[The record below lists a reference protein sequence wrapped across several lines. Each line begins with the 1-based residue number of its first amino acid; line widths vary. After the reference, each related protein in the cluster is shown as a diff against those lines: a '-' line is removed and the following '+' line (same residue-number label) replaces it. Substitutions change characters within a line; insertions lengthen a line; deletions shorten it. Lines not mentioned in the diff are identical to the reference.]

1 MASEGGNPETD
12 RWWRLSQLFRSV
24 APDEGE
30 QRIRIRFMER
40 HTMLPVKAVYFLVLI
55 YYLYF
60 SDWSEPD
67 TVRWTLFRTIQWFF
81 FLCLIVNTV
90 IAVMLIRCLLY
101 TSPSPRD

>member
-1 MASEGGNPETD
+1 MRVS
-12 RWWRLSQLFRSV
+12 SV
-24 APDEGE
+24 
-30 QRIRIRFMER
+30 RIRFMER

-81 FLCLIVNTV
+81 FSASSST
-90 IAVMLIRCLLY
+90 R
-101 TSPSPRD
+101 